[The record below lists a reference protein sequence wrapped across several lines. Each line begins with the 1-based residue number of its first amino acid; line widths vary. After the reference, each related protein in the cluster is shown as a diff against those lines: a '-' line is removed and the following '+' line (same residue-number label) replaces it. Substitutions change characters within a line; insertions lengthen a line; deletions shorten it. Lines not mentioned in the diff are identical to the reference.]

1 MEPARFPNKA
11 DEPSHCIFPSPI
23 FKHVKNACELMEA
36 VSKPDA
42 IRFSIKKKA
51 LNKFEKDYVHN
62 FINEPYRC
70 MIGKETVSY
79 EEVRRMRKLL
89 LSLFII
95 LNAFLLSA
103 CNEAEEQETNNKE
116 TLATP
121 VEAEEVD
128 TGDFV
133 VEKSVYGQ
141 ISPVKQTPVM
151 VPQPGEVSV
160 LKVEN
165 GDKVDKDDHIA
176 TIKTQ
181 MGNQAIYAPVAG
193 EIAHL
198 GAKENSF
205 QSNEEPIALVVDL
218 EKVDANFSVTASTRE
233 QLDQDKKVNV
243 YIDEKKYE
251 GTVAAIDPMPN
262 EAGQYPIAV
271 ELDNEDRN
279 IAPGMAAKLIVP
291 DKRMKDTI
299 IIPT

>member
-1 MEPARFPNKA
+1 
-11 DEPSHCIFPSPI
+11 
-23 FKHVKNACELMEA
+23 
-36 VSKPDA
+36 
-42 IRFSIKKKA
+42 
-51 LNKFEKDYVHN
+51 
-62 FINEPYRC
+62 
-70 MIGKETVSY
+70 
-79 EEVRRMRKLL
+79 MRKLL

-299 IIPT
+299 IIPTSAVLTEGDESFVFVVEGDAAKKVAVDVKETQSKKTAVDAELEKGDSVIVTGHYTLSDGAKVDVVKEGK